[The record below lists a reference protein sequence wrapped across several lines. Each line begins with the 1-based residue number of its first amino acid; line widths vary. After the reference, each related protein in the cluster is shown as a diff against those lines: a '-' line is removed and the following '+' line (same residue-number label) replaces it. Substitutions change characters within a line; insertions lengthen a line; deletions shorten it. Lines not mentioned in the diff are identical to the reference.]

1 MSYLEVLSR
10 GLVLFSTLYFLARV
24 LNKKLIS
31 QMTFFDFVAGITL
44 GSMTATLTFSVN
56 VSLGKGVFGLIL
68 FALLVFLIDVLCLKN
83 FHLRKVFNSEP
94 TVLMDNGK
102 VLENG
107 MKKVRFT
114 VDELLIQLRKK
125 NVFHFSDVESAV
137 LETDG
142 SVSVLKK
149 AGRQT
154 ITQQDL
160 NIIKKTAGL
169 PQIVMIEGNVLP
181 YSLKSMG
188 KDESWLKNQLKQR
201 GISDLTD
208 VIVAQLSATDE
219 LYIDTKKDKIDFSS
233 DE

>member
-68 FALLVFLIDVLCLKN
+68 FALLVLIIDVLCLKN

>member
-68 FALLVFLIDVLCLKN
+68 FALLVLIIDVLCLKN

-219 LYIDTKKDKIDFSS
+219 LYIDTKKDRIDFSS